1 MSDAPAASPM
11 AADIARQPETIEAFA
26 GRAERFHA
34 LGRSALA
41 PGAGGR
47 IWVAGCGD
55 GVFAAAAA
63 GGFAASRGLDWR
75 PIGALDLVLGVDR
88 LTPADR
94 VVAISMSGNVD
105 RTVEAARAVAAR
117 GVPLLALVNGGGGK
131 LGEIAGAKVSLD
143 LADVAPFLCG
153 TASYTLTLAALM
165 ALAAGAADSALP
177 DYAGA
182 AEAQRA
188 ALVAGAAAIETIAPP
203 TGIRLLSAGAD
214 LGTVQYGAAKFVEL
228 TRIPAWS
235 ADLEEF
241 AHSQYW
247 AMPVGDLVAIVAGEA
262 GLAAYAAESCKAL
275 AELGVATFAIDS
287 AATPVA
293 TARHRATLPDLKP
306 DLFALVAALPL
317 QLLAARMARATGLDP
332 DTRAHLKGDALRF
345 RVSRMLTRRSLIG
358 TGA

>member
-1 MSDAPAASPM
+1 MSDVPAASPM
-11 AADIARQPETIEAFA
+11 AADIARQPATIEAFA
-26 GRAERFHA
+26 DRAARFQA
-34 LGRSALA
+34 LGRSALT

-63 GGFAASRGLDWR
+63 AGFAARLGLDWR
-75 PIGALDLVLGVDR
+75 PVGALDLVLAPER
-88 LTPADR
+88 LKPADS

-117 GVPLLALVNGGGGK
+117 GVRLIALVNGGGGK
-131 LGEIAGAKVSLD
+131 LGEIAGAKLSLD

-153 TASYTLTLAALM
+153 TASYTLTVAALM
-165 ALAAGAADSALP
+165 ALAAGAADAGLP
-177 DYAGA
+177 DYAMIA
-182 AEAQRA
+182 AAQHA
-188 ALVAGAAAIETIAPP
+188 ALAAGAAVVETIAPP
-203 TGIRLLSAGAD
+203 TGVRLLSAGSD
-214 LGTVQYGAAKFVEL
+214 LGTVQYGAAKLVEL

-247 AMPVGDLVAIVAGEA
+247 AMPVGDLVTVVAGEP

-275 AELGVATFAIDS
+275 AELGVATLAID
-287 AATPVA
+287 AAGAPVA
-293 TARHRATLPDLKP
+293 TARHRATLPAMP
-306 DLFALVAALPL
+306 AEFFALAAALPL

-332 DTRAHLKGDALRF
+332 DTRAHLKGDTLRF